1 MKIVQEQILFDCLEQ
16 FEAGVSVEA
25 LVAKYPHVA
34 EEIEKFL
41 AVAAYLQRQ
50 RLQPS
55 LAAKHQSQKLFL
67 QQASQLRTGQRQ
79 AWFSWRHLR
88 RMLLPLASLAMVTVL
103 FSVTFLFASASALPG
118 DMLYNTK
125 RWVESYQVEQTGNA
139 TAVFSLNMQLNQERV
154 REAKAILRTNE
165 AVEVSFEGR
174 VNAKQGSNWVIA
186 GVPVQVNEQTQMDG
200 YAGVGAIVLV
210 NGRTHN
216 GHLYASSIT
225 VLQDVPATTTPTA
238 TPTVTVTATATP
250 TSTMTNTP
258 TPTTTMTPMVS
269 ATPTATSSPT
279 ETPTATVTAV
289 PPTPTTEPTSQPTA
303 VVNDNDDDDGNDNSG
318 DDDHNDNSGSS
329 NDNDSNDNGGG
340 NPGNNDNGNDNSGDD
355 NGNENAGG
363 NNNDNGNDNSGGDN
377 GNDNDDNDNGGGN
390 SGSGGGNDNDN
401 GNENDGGNSGS
412 GGGGDNDNGNDN
424 GRRDDD

>member
-25 LVAKYPHVA
+25 LQAKYPHAA

-41 AVAAYLQRQ
+41 AVATHLQQR

-55 LAAKHQSQKLFL
+55 LAAKQQSQKLFL
-67 QQASQLRTGQRQ
+67 QQASQLRSSQRQ

-88 RMLLPLASLAMVTVL
+88 RMLFPVVSLAMVTVL
-103 FSVTFLFASASALPG
+103 FGVTFLFASASALPG
-118 DMLYNTK
+118 DLLYNTK
-125 RWVESYQVEQTGNA
+125 RWVESYQLEQTENA

-154 REAKAILRTNE
+154 REAKAVLRTNE

-210 NGRTHN
+210 NGRTHH

-225 VLQDVPATTTPTA
+225 ILQDVPATTTTSTA
-238 TPTVTVTATATP
+238 TPTVTMTATATP

-258 TPTTTMTPMVS
+258 TPTTPMTPMVS
-269 ATPTATSSPT
+269 ATPTATSTPT

-303 VVNDNDDDDGNDNSG
+303 VVNDNDDDNGNDN
-318 DDDHNDNSGSS
+318 HNDNSGSS

-340 NPGNNDNGNDNSGDD
+340 NSGSNDNGNDNSGDD
-355 NGNENAGG
+355 NGNENAGD
-363 NNNDNGNDNSGGDN
+363 NNNDNGSGNSGGDN

-401 GNENDGGNSGS
+401 DNGNENDGGNSGS
-412 GGGGDNDNGNDN
+412 GGDGDNDNGNDN